1 MHATSWQKLAES
13 KSAEVTALEA
23 ELKLLQVEKLERDSG
38 RHTVAHADNVLSA
51 PISKQLRIV
60 ELLIMKERWAIR
72 TKLSSCT

>member
-1 MHATSWQKLAES
+1 MPVSTSVVVVGAITVVGGMLC
-13 KSAEVTALEA
+13 ALDH
-23 ELKLLQVEKLERDSG
+23 VP
-38 RHTVAHADNVLSA
+38 HADNVLSA